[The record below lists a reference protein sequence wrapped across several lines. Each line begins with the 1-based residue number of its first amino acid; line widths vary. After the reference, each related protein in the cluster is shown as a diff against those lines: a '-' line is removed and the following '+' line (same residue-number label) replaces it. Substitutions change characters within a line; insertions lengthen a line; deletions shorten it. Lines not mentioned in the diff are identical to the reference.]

1 MFLIGLNYLSFVYLA
16 SGMINALTW
25 VIIFFII
32 KYWYLKT
39 QTQDCYC
46 WVIALAKCLV
56 DTPQMSF

>member
-32 KYWYLKT
+32 KY
-39 QTQDCYC
+39 
-46 WVIALAKCLV
+46 
-56 DTPQMSF
+56 